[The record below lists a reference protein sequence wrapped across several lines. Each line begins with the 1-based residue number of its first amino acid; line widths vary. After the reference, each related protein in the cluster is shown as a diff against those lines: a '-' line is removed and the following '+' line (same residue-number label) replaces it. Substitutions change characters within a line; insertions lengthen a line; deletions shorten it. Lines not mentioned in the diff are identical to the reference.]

1 MFVCHGDALALADS
15 IAVGL
20 ALAVVPLGSPLLS
33 EGLPSMI
40 RLPVLTIKRIMLS
53 MVDAADRKVL
63 AEWAIWMIAA
73 IIVLIVAAGAL
84 GIALSVFEATRRL

>member
-1 MFVCHGDALALADS
+1 
-15 IAVGL
+15 
-20 ALAVVPLGSPLLS
+20 
-33 EGLPSMI
+33 
-40 RLPVLTIKRIMLS
+40 MLS